1 MHPTSSIFL
10 PQLHPREFNHYLRTG
25 WVFNHLTSPK
35 ISTFTKKITS
45 ISRYFM
51 EMSWTCPE
59 NSSILWA
66 FHARN
71 QRLFPVSSHLILL
84 PPAVAGAPQAAM
96 TTSTPRTSFGPG
108 RCCWDRPWG
117 WLPGGKTTLGKC
129 HGSLADQKHLEN
141 PMTLVTLENVEV
153 LVEKKWLQHYIGLG
167 WWGTW
172 VRFRTRLLGWWN
184 LRFNGGKTGRFLHR
198 NKAASRKYHSTD

>member
-1 MHPTSSIFL
+1 M
-10 PQLHPREFNHYLRTG
+10 
-25 WVFNHLTSPK
+25 FNHLTSPK

-45 ISRYFM
+45 ISRYCM

-71 QRLFPVSSHLILL
+71 QWLFPVSSHPILL

-96 TTSTPRTSFGPG
+96 TTATPRTSFGPG
-108 RCCWDRPWG
+108 RRCWDRPWG
-117 WLPGGKTTLGKC
+117 WLPGGKTTLRKC
-129 HGSLADQKHLEN
+129 HGSLADKKHSKSNDLSD
-141 PMTLVTLENVEV
+141 LG
-153 LVEKKWLQHYIGLG
+153 KFKGLG
-167 WWGTW
+167 WKKNGCNIIL
-172 VRFRTRLLGWWN
+172 VLADGVLGLGFEHFPTRLLGWWN
-184 LRFNGGKTGRFLHR
+184 LRFNGGKAGRFLHR